1 MFAKLSNFIDRIAE
15 WRLWRGIQK
24 KLRPFV
30 KVRKVVHPNEVPEYL
45 RIIRNSL
52 ISGESAGVILLSD
65 NKRVYN
71 YIRRNLDDIDTVFF
85 REPFTFNPEKLFDKI
100 KENADVLNV
109 DYSVTGYENDSPF
122 HILAVPKD
130 RNTVGKKLNQIRRD
144 CHKKPCNRHIHT
156 KH

>member
-1 MFAKLSNFIDRIAE
+1 MFAKISNFLDSIAE

-30 KVRKVVHPNEVPEYL
+30 KVRKVVQPNEVPEYL

-85 REPFTFNPEKLFDKI
+85 REPFTFDPEKLFSKI

-130 RNTVGKKLNQIRRD
+130 RNTVGKKLTQRRRD
-144 CHKKPCNRHIHT
+144 GHNKPCNRHIRT